1 VKKQDHMTTAVCH
14 VTLGARVEREYKG
27 ALAPW
32 PPIHIL
38 KYSFEK
44 THLKL
49 LDDATDILG
58 LFSK

>member
-1 VKKQDHMTTAVCH
+1 MTTAVCH